1 MNLAYRIFWPFVWIF
16 VSLVY
21 PRRTVGRENR
31 PGAGAYLICGNHS
44 SMVDPFLIANS
55 MGPSRQIHFMAKAEL
70 FRIPVI
76 GALLRLIGMFPVD
89 REHGGAAAMKQ
100 AMKYL
105 KNGEKVGMFPEGT
118 RISSEEASAT
128 KAGAV
133 RIAARMEV
141 PIVPVYIPRKKR
153 VLRFNTI
160 VIGEPYCLALD
171 KKASSEEF
179 DQAANELMA
188 KIRALGESVQ

>member
-1 MNLAYRIFWPFVWIF
+1 
-16 VSLVY
+16 
-21 PRRTVGRENR
+21 
-31 PGAGAYLICGNHS
+31 
-44 SMVDPFLIANS
+44 MVDPFLVAFS
-55 MGPSRQIHFMAKAEL
+55 MGPKRQIHFMAKAEL
-70 FRIPVI
+70 FRIPVV
-76 GALLRLIGMFPVD
+76 GPVLRAIGMFPVD

-100 AMKYL
+100 AMKLL

-153 VLRFNTI
+153 VFRFNTI
-160 VIGEPYCLALD
+160 VIGEPYRITLD
-171 KKASSEEF
+171 KKASSAEF
-179 DQAANELMA
+179 DQAANELME
-188 KIRALGESVQ
+188 KIRVLGESVR

>member
-1 MNLAYRIFWPFVWIF
+1 MHLIYKVTWLITCPF

-21 PRRTVGRENR
+21 PRRTIGRENR
-31 PGAGAYLICGNHS
+31 PGGGAYLICGNHS
-44 SMVDPFLIANS
+44 SMIDPFLIAYS
-55 MGPSRQIHFMAKAEL
+55 MGPGRQIHFMAKAEL

-76 GALLRLIGMFPVD
+76 KTILHVIGMFPVD

-105 KNGEKVGMFPEGT
+105 KHGEKVGMFPEGT

-128 KAGAV
+128 KVGAV
-133 RIAARMEV
+133 RIAARMDV

-153 VLRFNTI
+153 VFRFNKI
-160 VIGEPYCLALD
+160 VIGEPYRLTLD

-179 DQAANELMA
+179 ELAANELME